1 MHAFCFKRL
10 VLWLA
15 VGSLSAGTSL
25 RAPAVEL
32 PSFQEVYNLARSN
45 LAGVTEADLG
55 AAALEG
61 LLQRFAGHLVLETNG
76 AGAAATAPRPSGPP
90 ISQAKVFDDAYGYL
104 RVAHVGAGLPPAM
117 DEALAKITATNRLKG
132 LVVDLR
138 YAGGNDYACAAAAAD
153 RFLTE
158 AGPLL
163 DWGEGA
169 ARSTSKTNAF
179 SQPVVVLVN
188 AATTGAAEALA
199 AVLRETKVG
208 LVIGAPTAG
217 RAAIFKE
224 FALSGGQ
231 RLRLATAQVRLVEGK
246 AFPAK
251 GLTPDISVVVN
262 PDDEKQYYA
271 DAYKLLAK
279 PVSQAVGGRGATNV
293 AAATNRA
300 ARITEA
306 DLVRMKREGI
316 DLDPET
322 GAPLPRPSAPGKPAV
337 SDPALVRALDL
348 LKGLAVVRAGQ
359 GS

>member
-1 MHAFCFKRL
+1 LKRV

-15 VGSLSAGTSL
+15 AGLLSGATALSA
-25 RAPAVEL
+25 PAAE
-32 PSFQEVYNLARSN
+32 PPRFQEVYDLARSN

-61 LLQRFAGHLVLETNG
+61 LLQRFAGQLVLETNG
-76 AGAAATAPRPSGPP
+76 AGAAATAPAPSGPP
-90 ISQAKVFDDAYGYL
+90 ISQAKVFDEAYGYL
-104 RVAHVGAGLPPAM
+104 RVACVAAGLPPAM

-138 YAGGNDYACAAAAAD
+138 YAGGNDYAAAAAAAD

-163 DWGEGA
+163 DWGEGW

-179 SQPVVVLVN
+179 SQPVAILVN

-199 AVLRETKVG
+199 GVLRETKVG

-217 RAAIFKE
+217 RAAVFKA
-224 FALSGGQ
+224 FALSGGL
-231 RLRLATAQVRLVEGK
+231 RLRLATAQVRLAEGK

-271 DAYKLLAK
+271 DAYKVLAK
-279 PVSQAVGGRGATNV
+279 PAGQAAGARGATNV

-300 ARITEA
+300 GRITEA
-306 DLVRMKREGI
+306 ELVRLKREGI
-316 DLDPET
+316 DLEPER
-322 GAPLPRPSAPGKPAV
+322 GILPPRPAAPEKPAV

-348 LKGLAVVRAGQ
+348 LKGLAVVRAGH